1 MRLRSTATKTRCP
14 LSLPLALA
22 VVPGPRSHDDGTSV
36 RGCVPGGPW
45 QDVPVLSDAEV
56 AEGFRDGDD
65 ECLAEAYN
73 RWSALVYT
81 VALRALGNREDA
93 EDVTQTVFVGAW
105 RGRGRYDPAA
115 GTLAGWLL
123 GITRNTVADRWA
135 STQRDRRVLQ
145 AVTSTTVPEPATRP
159 PSDIITE
166 RVLLADELQR
176 LGQPARRIIE
186 LAFFEDLT
194 HAQIADRLAMPLG
207 TVKSHIKRSLD
218 RMRARLEADG
228 VAL

>member
-1 MRLRSTATKTRCP
+1 MRLRSKARRNRCP
-14 LSLPLALA
+14 LIASLIAAP
-22 VVPGPRSHDDGTSV
+22 VPGIAPGDGGVHAS
-36 RGCVPGGPW
+36 GCVVDDPW
-45 QDVPVLSDAEV
+45 EDDPVLSDAEV
-56 AEGFRDGDD
+56 AEGFRDGD
-65 ECLAEAYN
+65 ESCLTEAYT

-123 GITRNTVADRWA
+123 GITRHTVADRWA
-135 STQRDRRVLQ
+135 ATQKDRRVLA
-145 AVTSTTVPEPATRP
+145 AVTSTTEPEPVTRP
-159 PSDIITE
+159 PSDMITD
-166 RVLLADELQR
+166 RVLIADELQR
-176 LGQPARRIIE
+176 LGQPARQIVE
-186 LAFFEDLT
+186 LAFFDDLT

-207 TVKSHIKRSLD
+207 TVKSHIRRSLD
-218 RMRARLEADG
+218 RLRARLEADG

>member
-1 MRLRSTATKTRCP
+1 M
-14 LSLPLALA
+14 
-22 VVPGPRSHDDGTSV
+22 
-36 RGCVPGGPW
+36 
-45 QDVPVLSDAEV
+45 LSDAEV
-56 AEGFRDGDD
+56 AEGFRDGD
-65 ECLAEAYN
+65 EACLAEAYA
-73 RWSALVYT
+73 RWSALVHT
-81 VALRALGNREDA
+81 VALRSLGNREDA

-105 RGRGRYDPAA
+105 RGRGRYDPSA

-123 GITRNTVADRWA
+123 GITRHTIADRWA
-135 STQRDRRVLQ
+135 STQKDRRVLH
-145 AVTSTTVPEPATRP
+145 AVTSTTEPEPLTRP
-159 PSDIITE
+159 PSDVITD

-218 RMRARLEADG
+218 RLRARLEADG